1 MTPDETYAL
10 GIAVASVSLLVPAIR
25 HPILDGMLHP
35 IVVILSAVVVVWAVS
50 LGLSLTAVVLAFT
63 LMFLLVRSAVEQPR
77 SVYIIQSQD
86 DDVRFD
92 PFYNIDLQ
100 IANRSLTPQ
109 TPTLLHAEQDATPLL
124 TYPPSQTTLDELSG
138 S

>member
-1 MTPDETYAL
+1 MTPDQTYAL

-25 HPILDGMLHP
+25 HPIIDAMLHP
-35 IVVILSAVVVVWAVS
+35 IIVLLSAVAVVWVVS
-50 LGLSLTAVVLAFT
+50 LGFSLTAVVLGFT

-86 DDVRFD
+86 DDARFD

-109 TPTLLHAEQDATPLL
+109 APTLLHTEQNATPLL
-124 TYPPSQTTLDELSG
+124 TYPPSQATLDELSG